1 MESQLEAR
9 QLIDVRPLADDELDV
24 VERTLARYPGKHRER
39 LDGQRRG
46 ESVYLIAWEGD
57 EPVGHL
63 NLRLRGRKLPDRAR
77 RLRAAQIED
86 LRVAREHR
94 RRGVARELMRRAHD
108 EAAAHGFRTVGLGVD
123 IGNTPARRLYFAE
136 GYEESG
142 TGQFVVSY
150 PYIDE
155 NGIERQAHETCTYLV
170 KRLLATRLR
179 ARPALRPRSGAP
191 RAGR

>member
-1 MESQLEAR
+1 MSPFYKMEVVVREEVLVE
-9 QLIDVRPLADDELDV
+9 VRPLAAGELDV

-39 LDGQRRG
+39 LEGQRRG
-46 ESVYLIAWEGD
+46 ECVYLIAWEGP

-63 NLRLRGRKLPDRAR
+63 NLRIRGRKLPERAR

-94 RRGVARELMRRAHD
+94 RRGVASELMRRA
-108 EAAAHGFRTVGLGVD
+108 AAKAAEHGFRTVGLGVD
-123 IGNTPARRLYFAE
+123 IGNVPARRLYAQE

-142 TGQFVVSY
+142 LGRFVVSY

-155 NGIERQAHETCTYLV
+155 DGVERQAHETCTYLL
-170 KRLLATRLR
+170 KRLA
-179 ARPALRPRSGAP
+179 
-191 RAGR
+191 

>member
-1 MESQLEAR
+1 VVRE
-9 QLIDVRPLADDELDV
+9 DVQATVDIRPLAADDLDV

-39 LDGQRRG
+39 LEGQRRG

-63 NLRLRGRKLPDRAR
+63 NLRLRGGKLPDRAR
-77 RLRAAQIED
+77 RLKAAQIED
-86 LRVAREHR
+86 LRVARAHR
-94 RRGVARELMRRAHD
+94 RRGVAKELMRRAHE
-108 EAAAHGFRTVGLGVD
+108 EASAHGFDTVGLGVD
-123 IGNTPARRLYFAE
+123 IGNIPARRLYFAD

-155 NGIERQAHETCTYLV
+155 NGNERQAHETCTYLV
-170 KRLLATRLR
+170 KRI
-179 ARPALRPRSGAP
+179 
-191 RAGR
+191 

>member
-1 MESQLEAR
+1 MPGGYSRGHPARVRQAELTDTAR
-9 QLIDVRPLADDELDV
+9 QTLDVRPLAADELDV

-39 LDGQRRG
+39 LAGQRRG
-46 ESVYLIAWEGD
+46 ESVYLIAWDGN

-77 RLRAAQIED
+77 RLAAAQVED
-86 LRVAREHR
+86 LRVARAHR
-94 RRGVARELMRRAHD
+94 RRGVARRLLRRAA
-108 EAAAHGFRTVGLGVD
+108 EKASEYGFNVIGLGVD

-142 TGQFVVSY
+142 TGEFIVSY

-155 NGIERQAHETCTYLV
+155 EGYERQAHETCTYLV
-170 KRLLATRLR
+170 KKL
-179 ARPALRPRSGAP
+179 S
-191 RAGR
+191 

>member
-1 MESQLEAR
+1 MRTVVRE
-9 QLIDVRPLADDELDV
+9 DVRATVEIRPLAEHELAV

-39 LDGQRRG
+39 LEGQRRG
-46 ESVYLIAWEGD
+46 ESVYLIAWDGG

-94 RRGVARELMRRAHD
+94 RRGVGRKLMRRAVV
-108 EAAAHGFRTVGLGVD
+108 EAAAHGFRSVGLGVD
-123 IGNTPARRLYFAE
+123 VGNFAARRLYSAE
-136 GYEESG
+136 GYEETG
-142 TGQFVVSY
+142 TGEFLVSY

-155 NGIERQAHETCTYLV
+155 NGVERQAHETCTYLV
-170 KRLLATRLR
+170 KRL
-179 ARPALRPRSGAP
+179 G
-191 RAGR
+191 

>member
-1 MESQLEAR
+1 MESSRLETR
-9 QLIDVRPLADDELDV
+9 VDIRPLAEVELEV

-39 LDGQRRG
+39 LEGQRRG

-57 EPVGHL
+57 QPVGHL

-77 RLRAAQIED
+77 RLKAAQIED
-86 LRVAREHR
+86 LRVSREHR
-94 RRGVARELMRRAHD
+94 RRGVARKLMQRAAT
-108 EAAAHGFRTVGLGVD
+108 EAAGHGFHTVGLGVD

-155 NGIERQAHETCTYLV
+155 EGFERQAHETCTYLV
-170 KRLLATRLR
+170 K
-179 ARPALRPRSGAP
+179 SV
-191 RAGR
+191 

>member
-1 MESQLEAR
+1 VVLAHPKTPQAELTDTAR
-9 QLIDVRPLADDELDV
+9 QTVDVRPLTADELDV

-39 LDGQRRG
+39 LEGQRRG
-46 ESVYLIAWEGD
+46 ESVYLIAWDGK

-77 RLRAAQIED
+77 RLEAAQIED
-86 LRVAREHR
+86 LRVARAHR
-94 RRGVARELMRRAHD
+94 RRGVARELMRRAAH
-108 EAAAHGFRTVGLGVD
+108 EACAHGFSAVGLGVD

-142 TGQFVVSY
+142 TGEFVVSY

-155 NGIERQAHETCTYLV
+155 EGYERQAHETCTYLV
-170 KRLLATRLR
+170 KRL
-179 ARPALRPRSGAP
+179 S
-191 RAGR
+191 